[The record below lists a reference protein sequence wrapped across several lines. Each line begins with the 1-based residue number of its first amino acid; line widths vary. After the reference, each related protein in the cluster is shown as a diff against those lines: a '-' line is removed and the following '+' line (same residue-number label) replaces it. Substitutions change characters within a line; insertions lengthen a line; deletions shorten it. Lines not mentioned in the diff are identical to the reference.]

1 MLLLR
6 RLLIVGLLAS
16 ASGACDGV
24 ERYVSGMDDP
34 KYFTWE
40 KGEPAVRPLRAS
52 APGTDH
58 ERREQLP
65 GMGHGGDA
73 LSEAALQQPKPAAA
87 TPPSPAAAA
96 TSAQDLRD
104 CQAPDLRATSTDAR
118 ASAGAITIERSANS
132 PAVADCMVA
141 KGYRKVYRTRSNMY

>member
-24 ERYVSGMDDP
+24 ERYMSGMDDP

-40 KGEPAVRPLRAS
+40 KGEPAVRPMRVS
-52 APGTDH
+52 VPGTDR

-65 GMGHGGDA
+65 GMGLGGDGM
-73 LSEAALQQPKPAAA
+73 SEAALQPKPASA
-87 TPPSPAAAA
+87 TTPSPAAAS
-96 TSAQDLRD
+96 TLAQDLRD
-104 CQAPDLRATSTDAR
+104 CQAPDLRAAAADAR
-118 ASAGAITIERSANS
+118 ASADTITIERSPNA
-132 PAVADCMVA
+132 PAVAECMVE
-141 KGYRKVYRTRSNMY
+141 KGYRKVYRTRSDMY